1 MSDFIVDLT
10 EGSTFEV
17 VFTAGTSFDVVMS
30 NLQGPQGSAGPTGP
44 TGPAGTN
51 GATGPTGAASTVTGP
66 TGPAGATGPTG
77 PQGDAGPTGPTGSI
91 GATGP
96 TGPTGANGDT
106 GNPGPTGPTGAIGA
120 TGPTGPTGPEGAAS
134 TVTGPTGPAGATGPT
149 GPTGAASTVT
159 GPTGPTGATGPT
171 GPQGAASTVT
181 GPTGPTG
188 ATGATGPAGVAGATG
203 PTGPTGST
211 GPTGPTGAT
220 GAASTVTGP
229 TGPTGATGPAGAAG
243 ATGPTGAT
251 GATGPTGP
259 EGGSTTLTTKGDLL
273 TRTSSALTR
282 LPVGATNGHVLTV
295 DSAEA
300 TGLKWAAAAGG
311 ASDLDGLSDVDLNP
325 AITVVSTSSQSA
337 GASTSMTFTLP
348 SSMQQDDIC
357 VVLVG
362 SDGSQPAKPDGW
374 STISSATFGNGFQRI
389 LFKQMG
395 PTPDTT
401 VSLTGLSTASTAVAV
416 AIRGASLQTWTSVT
430 SGHDPASVVDPPAVT
445 TTVANSLV
453 LVMAAVDDS
462 NITTF
467 TAPTNYSNFVYSA
480 TNLTAPTGMTTM
492 LATRIV
498 SATGSENPGS
508 FGSTTVNGED
518 SIAFSIVF
526 QPVQA
531 AHNDLLVYNPAT
543 SQWNNVSPNKI
554 AYDGT
559 VLTGYDAWYPK
570 LEGQNTT
577 WATGTGF
584 MRLVP
589 FFTDKTI
596 HVDRI
601 GVEVTTS
608 GTTGGVVRLGI
619 YNSDSDMMPSTVLLD
634 AGTVSS
640 VVTAPAWV
648 EIIISQVLQPGLYW
662 LAVVGQTAGCTLR
675 AYRYGGWMPVTRFT
689 GATPSL
695 AVDNHNGFQMA
706 SVTGALSTYSFGT
719 LIGGAPRVLV
729 RVS

>member
-1 MSDFIVDLT
+1 MKDFVVDVDLNNNDLINVDSVSFNT
-10 EGSTFEV
+10 STSDSPAVGKLVWDDGEGTLSYGVKGGNINLQVGSDLKLLCTNQTGSVIAKGKVVYINGAQGNRPTIALADADVEATSSKTLGITAESINNGAEGFVATFGILTGLDTSA
-17 VFTAGTSFDVVMS
+17 FTAGQALWLSSTAGGLTATPPAAPANSVFVGYAISINASSGRIFVNVQNGYELGELHNVVLDDDVNIAENEVLAYDATNDLWKNRTAS
-30 NLQGPQGSAGPTGP
+30 EAGLATTGH
-44 TGPAGTN
+44 TH
-51 GATGPTGAASTVTGP
+51 
-66 TGPAGATGPTG
+66 
-77 PQGDAGPTGPTGSI
+77 
-91 GATGP
+91 
-96 TGPTGANGDT
+96 
-106 GNPGPTGPTGAIGA
+106 
-120 TGPTGPTGPEGAAS
+120 
-134 TVTGPTGPAGATGPT
+134 
-149 GPTGAASTVT
+149 
-159 GPTGPTGATGPT
+159 
-171 GPQGAASTVT
+171 
-181 GPTGPTG
+181 
-188 ATGATGPAGVAGATG
+188 
-203 PTGPTGST
+203 
-211 GPTGPTGAT
+211 
-220 GAASTVTGP
+220 
-229 TGPTGATGPAGAAG
+229 
-243 ATGPTGAT
+243 
-251 GATGPTGP
+251 
-259 EGGSTTLTTKGDLL
+259 
-273 TRTSSALTR
+273 SSALDD
-282 LPVGATNGHVLTV
+282 LT
-295 DSAEA
+295 
-300 TGLKWAAAAGG
+300 
-311 ASDLDGLSDVDLNP
+311 DVDLNP

-362 SDGSQPAKPDGW
+362 SDGSQPAKPSGW
-374 STISSATFGNGFQRI
+374 SEISSATFGNGFQRL

-395 PTPDTT
+395 STPDTT

-518 SIAFSIVF
+518 SISFSIVF

-531 AHNDLLVYNPAT
+531 THNDLLVYNPAT
-543 SQWNNVSPNKI
+543 SQWNNVSPNRI
-554 AYDGT
+554 VYDGT
-559 VLTGYDAWYPK
+559 VLAGYDAWYPK
-570 LEGQNTT
+570 LEGNVTT

-584 MRLVP
+584 LRFVP

-608 GTTGGVVRLGI
+608 ALSGGVVRLGI

-648 EIIISQVLQPGLYW
+648 EITISQVLQPGLYW
-662 LAVVGQTAGCTLR
+662 LAVVGQTATSTLR

-689 GATPSL
+689 SATPSL
-695 AVDNHNGFQMA
+695 NVDNHNAFQMA
-706 SVTGALSTYSFGT
+706 SVSGALPTFSFGT
-719 LIGGAPRVLV
+719 IQGGAPRVLV